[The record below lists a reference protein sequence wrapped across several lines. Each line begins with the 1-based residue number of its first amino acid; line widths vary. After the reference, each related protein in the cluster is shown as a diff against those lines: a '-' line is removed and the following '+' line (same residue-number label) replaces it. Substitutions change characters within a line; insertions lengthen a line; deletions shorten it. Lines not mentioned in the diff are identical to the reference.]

1 MKEQGNPLAD
11 LAPGDRVK
19 GEVVAVEKCG
29 AVVKLENGIQGI
41 ATPKLCKGTLWN
53 STNNPQPSS
62 CMLVIDFVNR
72 FSLFLF
78 MLHKA

>member
-1 MKEQGNPLAD
+1 MKEQGSPLAD
-11 LAPGDRVK
+11 LVPGDRVK

-53 STNNPQPSS
+53 STNNPQPPNKT
-62 CMLVIDFVNR
+62 LL
-72 FSLFLF
+72 LFL
-78 MLHKA
+78 HACD